1 MPGIPPEPQKGNQM
15 KRFSICA
22 CVLAVLL
29 FSGASSASGESG
41 ESRSSTAIYI
51 PEDII
56 PWGSNPVSAFV
67 QATIRRFNDSWSL
80 AESEYTK
87 AMDCA
92 SKMSESML
100 ESTGQKMADALQAK
114 AQEALEK
121 AGGGLD
127 PSQLNL
133 PEDSKKELESILPS
147 AGQ

>member
-1 MPGIPPEPQKGNQM
+1 MRGIPPEPQKGSQM
-15 KRFSICA
+15 KRFSV
-22 CVLAVLL
+22 CVCTLAVL
-29 FSGASSASGESG
+29 FFSSASNGASNL
-41 ESRSSTAIYI
+41 TAAAGAFYI
-51 PEDII
+51 PEDVI